1 MVKSAKEKELEK
13 QIAEATAKQ
22 AGEVAQAQ
30 IEVYEGQNFEAR
42 QKWEEAKQKRAQ
54 ARSKLPEEIPDDPE
68 YKERLLEAQYI
79 EARVVSP
86 KQVEQ
91 VREYRDEIK
100 KRQQAKETVQVLDKE
115 IPQLYAKAVE
125 ESKEVEKKAEQAKQA
140 EIKKQE
146 ALITSYQKQITEEK
160 QRIQREAQ
168 AREDAYQA
176 YMKANRGDKS
186 ISKKNSKKSN
196 LKLLNSII
204 LASQN
209 FMYST
214 DLEMQRNIDY
224 QFLRL
229 GRFLERT
236 DMMIRIL
243 QSQALRSKQH
253 KKGYEYL
260 TLEWINIL
268 KSISAFQAYR
278 QYSQQDISIS
288 DIINFFLKTD
298 TFPRSINWNLNQI
311 ERATYR
317 ISKKNDLIKN
327 VKEIKADIDK
337 YKIKTN
343 DLDNFLFFLEKL
355 LKKLDDL
362 NNKIQKNYFS

>member
-1 MVKSAKEKELEK
+1 MLSRRAKLLYWMSRYLERSNFTSRLLITTSELQLDLALEDEISWKPLLTAMELNKDYLKLNKKYSERKIIDYFIKDKKNPSSLVNSLFYSKENSLVVRD
-13 QIAEATAKQ
+13 I
-22 AGEVAQAQ
+22 
-30 IEVYEGQNFEAR
+30 
-42 QKWEEAKQKRAQ
+42 
-54 ARSKLPEEIPDDPE
+54 LPEQSILKLNE
-68 YKERLLEAQYI
+68 L
-79 EARVVSP
+79 
-86 KQVEQ
+86 
-91 VREYRDEIK
+91 
-100 KRQQAKETVQVLDKE
+100 
-115 IPQLYAKAVE
+115 
-125 ESKEVEKKAEQAKQA
+125 
-140 EIKKQE
+140 
-146 ALITSYQKQITEEK
+146 LITF
-160 QRIQREAQ
+160 
-168 AREDAYQA
+168 
-176 YMKANRGDKS
+176 NKS
-186 ISKKNSKKSN
+186 IIKKNSKKNN
-196 LKLLNSII
+196 LKLLYKII
-204 LASQN
+204 QGSQN

-243 QSQALRSKQH
+243 QSQVFRSKQH

-327 VKEIKADIDK
+327 VKEIKKDINK
-337 YKIKTN
+337 YKIKTDN
-343 DLDNFLFFLEKL
+343 LDNFLLFLEKI
-355 LKKLDDL
+355 LKKLDTL
-362 NNKIQKNYFS
+362 NNQIQKNYFS

>member
-1 MVKSAKEKELEK
+1 MLSRRAKLLYWMSRYLERSNFTSRLLITTNELQLDLTLNDEISWK
-13 QIAEATAKQ
+13 PLLTVVDLNKDYLKLNKKYSE
-22 AGEVAQAQ
+22 
-30 IEVYEGQNFEAR
+30 
-42 QKWEEAKQKRAQ
+42 QKVIDYFIYNKNNSSSIFNSLS
-54 ARSKLPEEIPDDPE
+54 RSKENSLVVRDILPEQSIIKLNE
-68 YKERLLEAQYI
+68 LL
-79 EARVVSP
+79 
-86 KQVEQ
+86 
-91 VREYRDEIK
+91 IK
-100 KRQQAKETVQVLDKE
+100 F
-115 IPQLYAKAVE
+115 
-125 ESKEVEKKAEQAKQA
+125 
-140 EIKKQE
+140 
-146 ALITSYQKQITEEK
+146 
-160 QRIQREAQ
+160 
-168 AREDAYQA
+168 
-176 YMKANRGDKS
+176 NKS
-186 ISKKNSKKSN
+186 INKKNSKKNN

-204 LASQN
+204 LGSQN

-243 QSQALRSKQH
+243 QSQVLRSKQH
-253 KKGYEYL
+253 KQGYEYL

-317 ISKKNDLIKN
+317 ISKKNDLLKN
-327 VKEIKADIDK
+327 IREIKRGINK
-337 YKIKTN
+337 YKIKT
-343 DLDNFLFFLEKL
+343 DELDSFLFFLEKM

-362 NNKIQKNYFS
+362 NDKIQKNYFS

>member
-1 MVKSAKEKELEK
+1 MSRYLERSNFTSRLLITTNELQLDLTLDDEISWKPLLTVVDLNKDYLKLNKKYSEKKVIDYFIFNKNNSSSIFNSLS
-13 QIAEATAKQ
+13 
-22 AGEVAQAQ
+22 
-30 IEVYEGQNFEAR
+30 
-42 QKWEEAKQKRAQ
+42 
-54 ARSKLPEEIPDDPE
+54 RSKENSLVVRDILPEQSIIKLNE
-68 YKERLLEAQYI
+68 LL
-79 EARVVSP
+79 
-86 KQVEQ
+86 
-91 VREYRDEIK
+91 IK
-100 KRQQAKETVQVLDKE
+100 F
-115 IPQLYAKAVE
+115 
-125 ESKEVEKKAEQAKQA
+125 
-140 EIKKQE
+140 
-146 ALITSYQKQITEEK
+146 
-160 QRIQREAQ
+160 
-168 AREDAYQA
+168 
-176 YMKANRGDKS
+176 NKS
-186 ISKKNSKKSN
+186 ISKKNSKKNN
-196 LKLLNSII
+196 LKLLNNVI
-204 LASQN
+204 LGSQN

-298 TFPRSINWNLNQI
+298 TFPRSISWNLNQI

-327 VKEIKADIDK
+327 VKEIKASIKK

-343 DLDNFLFFLEKL
+343 DLDNFLFFLEKM

>member
-1 MVKSAKEKELEK
+1 MLSRRAKLLYWMSRYLERSNFTSRLLITTNELQLDLTLNDEISWK
-13 QIAEATAKQ
+13 PLLTVVDLNKDYLKLNKKYSE
-22 AGEVAQAQ
+22 
-30 IEVYEGQNFEAR
+30 
-42 QKWEEAKQKRAQ
+42 QKVIDYFIYNKNNSSSIFNSLS
-54 ARSKLPEEIPDDPE
+54 RSKENSLVVRDILPEQSIIKLNE
-68 YKERLLEAQYI
+68 LL
-79 EARVVSP
+79 
-86 KQVEQ
+86 
-91 VREYRDEIK
+91 IK
-100 KRQQAKETVQVLDKE
+100 F
-115 IPQLYAKAVE
+115 
-125 ESKEVEKKAEQAKQA
+125 
-140 EIKKQE
+140 
-146 ALITSYQKQITEEK
+146 
-160 QRIQREAQ
+160 
-168 AREDAYQA
+168 
-176 YMKANRGDKS
+176 NKS
-186 ISKKNSKKSN
+186 INKKNSKKNN

-204 LASQN
+204 LGSQN

-243 QSQALRSKQH
+243 QSQVLRSKQH
-253 KKGYEYL
+253 KTGYEYL

-317 ISKKNDLIKN
+317 ISKKNYLLKN
-327 VKEIKADIDK
+327 IKEIKVGINK
-337 YKIKTN
+337 YKIKT
-343 DLDNFLFFLEKL
+343 DELDSFLFFLEKM

-362 NNKIQKNYFS
+362 NDKIQKNYFS

>member
-1 MVKSAKEKELEK
+1 MSRYLERSNFTSRLLITTSELQLDLALEEEISWKPLLTAMELNKDYLKFNKKYSERKIIDYFIKDKKNPSSLVNSLSYSKENSLVVRD
-13 QIAEATAKQ
+13 I
-22 AGEVAQAQ
+22 
-30 IEVYEGQNFEAR
+30 
-42 QKWEEAKQKRAQ
+42 
-54 ARSKLPEEIPDDPE
+54 LPEQSILKLNE
-68 YKERLLEAQYI
+68 L
-79 EARVVSP
+79 
-86 KQVEQ
+86 
-91 VREYRDEIK
+91 
-100 KRQQAKETVQVLDKE
+100 
-115 IPQLYAKAVE
+115 
-125 ESKEVEKKAEQAKQA
+125 
-140 EIKKQE
+140 
-146 ALITSYQKQITEEK
+146 LITF
-160 QRIQREAQ
+160 
-168 AREDAYQA
+168 
-176 YMKANRGDKS
+176 NKS
-186 ISKKNSKKSN
+186 IIKKNSKKNN
-196 LKLLNSII
+196 LKLLFKII
-204 LASQN
+204 QGSQN

-243 QSQALRSKQH
+243 QTQVLRSKQH

-288 DIINFFLKTD
+288 DIINFFLKTN

-327 VKEIKADIDK
+327 VKEIKKDINK
-337 YKIKTN
+337 YKIKA
-343 DLDNFLFFLEKL
+343 DSLDNFLLFLEKT
-355 LKKLDDL
+355 LKKLNTL
-362 NNKIQKNYFS
+362 NNQIQKNYFS

>member
-1 MVKSAKEKELEK
+1 MLSRRAKLLYWMSRYLERSNFTSRLLITTNELQLDLTLDDEISWKPLLTVVDLNKDYLKLNKKYSEKKVIDYFIFNKNNSSSIFSSLS
-13 QIAEATAKQ
+13 
-22 AGEVAQAQ
+22 
-30 IEVYEGQNFEAR
+30 
-42 QKWEEAKQKRAQ
+42 
-54 ARSKLPEEIPDDPE
+54 RSKENSLVVRDILPEQSIIKLNE
-68 YKERLLEAQYI
+68 LL
-79 EARVVSP
+79 
-86 KQVEQ
+86 
-91 VREYRDEIK
+91 IK
-100 KRQQAKETVQVLDKE
+100 F
-115 IPQLYAKAVE
+115 
-125 ESKEVEKKAEQAKQA
+125 
-140 EIKKQE
+140 
-146 ALITSYQKQITEEK
+146 
-160 QRIQREAQ
+160 
-168 AREDAYQA
+168 
-176 YMKANRGDKS
+176 NKS
-186 ISKKNSKKSN
+186 ISKKNSKKNN
-196 LKLLNSII
+196 LKLLNNVI
-204 LASQN
+204 LGSQN

-298 TFPRSINWNLNQI
+298 TFPRSISWNLNQI

-327 VKEIKADIDK
+327 VKEIKASIKK

-343 DLDNFLFFLEKL
+343 DLDNFLFFLEKM

-362 NNKIQKNYFS
+362 NDKIQKNYFS

>member
-1 MVKSAKEKELEK
+1 MLSRRAKLLYWMSRYLERSNFTSRLLITTNELQLDLTLDDEISWKPLLTVVDLNKDYLKLNKKYSEKKVIDYFIFNKNNSSSIFNSLS
-13 QIAEATAKQ
+13 
-22 AGEVAQAQ
+22 
-30 IEVYEGQNFEAR
+30 
-42 QKWEEAKQKRAQ
+42 
-54 ARSKLPEEIPDDPE
+54 RSKENSLVVRDILPEQSIIKLNE
-68 YKERLLEAQYI
+68 LL
-79 EARVVSP
+79 
-86 KQVEQ
+86 
-91 VREYRDEIK
+91 IK
-100 KRQQAKETVQVLDKE
+100 F
-115 IPQLYAKAVE
+115 
-125 ESKEVEKKAEQAKQA
+125 
-140 EIKKQE
+140 
-146 ALITSYQKQITEEK
+146 
-160 QRIQREAQ
+160 
-168 AREDAYQA
+168 
-176 YMKANRGDKS
+176 NKS
-186 ISKKNSKKSN
+186 ISKKNSKKNN
-196 LKLLNSII
+196 LKLLNNVI
-204 LASQN
+204 LGSQN

-327 VKEIKADIDK
+327 VKEIKAGINK

>member
-1 MVKSAKEKELEK
+1 MLSRRAKLLYWMSRYLERSNFTSRLLITTNELQLDLTLDDEISWKPLLTVVDLNKDYLKLNKKYSEKKVIDYFIFNKNNSSSIFSSLS
-13 QIAEATAKQ
+13 
-22 AGEVAQAQ
+22 
-30 IEVYEGQNFEAR
+30 
-42 QKWEEAKQKRAQ
+42 
-54 ARSKLPEEIPDDPE
+54 RSKENSLVVRDILPEQSIIKLNE
-68 YKERLLEAQYI
+68 LL
-79 EARVVSP
+79 
-86 KQVEQ
+86 
-91 VREYRDEIK
+91 IK
-100 KRQQAKETVQVLDKE
+100 F
-115 IPQLYAKAVE
+115 
-125 ESKEVEKKAEQAKQA
+125 
-140 EIKKQE
+140 
-146 ALITSYQKQITEEK
+146 
-160 QRIQREAQ
+160 
-168 AREDAYQA
+168 
-176 YMKANRGDKS
+176 NKS
-186 ISKKNSKKSN
+186 INKKNSKKNN
-196 LKLLNSII
+196 LKLLNNVI
-204 LASQN
+204 LGSQN

-327 VKEIKADIDK
+327 VKEIKADINK

-343 DLDNFLFFLEKL
+343 DLDNFLFFLEKM

-362 NNKIQKNYFS
+362 NTKIQKNYFS

>member
-1 MVKSAKEKELEK
+1 MLSRRAKLLYWMSRYLERSNFTSRLLITTNELQLDLTLNDEISWK
-13 QIAEATAKQ
+13 PLLTVVDLNKDYLKLNKKYSE
-22 AGEVAQAQ
+22 
-30 IEVYEGQNFEAR
+30 
-42 QKWEEAKQKRAQ
+42 QKVIDYFIYNKNNSSSIFNSLS
-54 ARSKLPEEIPDDPE
+54 RSKENSLVVRDILPEQSIIKLNE
-68 YKERLLEAQYI
+68 LL
-79 EARVVSP
+79 
-86 KQVEQ
+86 
-91 VREYRDEIK
+91 IK
-100 KRQQAKETVQVLDKE
+100 F
-115 IPQLYAKAVE
+115 
-125 ESKEVEKKAEQAKQA
+125 
-140 EIKKQE
+140 
-146 ALITSYQKQITEEK
+146 
-160 QRIQREAQ
+160 
-168 AREDAYQA
+168 
-176 YMKANRGDKS
+176 NKS
-186 ISKKNSKKSN
+186 INKKNSKKNN
-196 LKLLNSII
+196 LKLLSSII
-204 LASQN
+204 LGSQN

-243 QSQALRSKQH
+243 QSQVLRSKQH

-317 ISKKNDLIKN
+317 ISKKNDLLKN
-327 VKEIKADIDK
+327 IKEIKVGINK
-337 YKIKTN
+337 YKIKT
-343 DLDNFLFFLEKL
+343 DELDSFLFFLEKM

-362 NNKIQKNYFS
+362 NDKIQKNYFS

>member
-1 MVKSAKEKELEK
+1 MLSRRAKLLYWMSRYLERSNFTSRLLITTSELQLDLALEDEISWKPLLTVMELNKDYLKLNKKYSERKIIDYFIKDKKNPSSLVNSLFYSKENSLVVRD
-13 QIAEATAKQ
+13 I
-22 AGEVAQAQ
+22 
-30 IEVYEGQNFEAR
+30 
-42 QKWEEAKQKRAQ
+42 
-54 ARSKLPEEIPDDPE
+54 LPEQSILKLNE
-68 YKERLLEAQYI
+68 L
-79 EARVVSP
+79 
-86 KQVEQ
+86 
-91 VREYRDEIK
+91 
-100 KRQQAKETVQVLDKE
+100 
-115 IPQLYAKAVE
+115 
-125 ESKEVEKKAEQAKQA
+125 
-140 EIKKQE
+140 
-146 ALITSYQKQITEEK
+146 LITF
-160 QRIQREAQ
+160 
-168 AREDAYQA
+168 
-176 YMKANRGDKS
+176 NKS
-186 ISKKNSKKSN
+186 IIKKNSKKNN
-196 LKLLNSII
+196 LKLLYKII
-204 LASQN
+204 QGSQN

-243 QSQALRSKQH
+243 QTQVLRSKQH

-288 DIINFFLKTD
+288 DIINFFLKTN

-327 VKEIKADIDK
+327 VKEIKKDINK
-337 YKIKTN
+337 YKIKTDN
-343 DLDNFLFFLEKL
+343 LDNFLLFLEKI
-355 LKKLDDL
+355 LKKLNTL
-362 NNKIQKNYFS
+362 NNQIQKNYFS

>member
-1 MVKSAKEKELEK
+1 MLSRRAKLLYWMSRYLERSNFTSRLLITTNELQLDLTLNDEISWK
-13 QIAEATAKQ
+13 PLLTVVDLNKDYLKLNKKYSE
-22 AGEVAQAQ
+22 
-30 IEVYEGQNFEAR
+30 
-42 QKWEEAKQKRAQ
+42 QKVIDYFIYNKNNSSSIFNSLS
-54 ARSKLPEEIPDDPE
+54 RSKENSLVVRDILPEQSIIKLNE
-68 YKERLLEAQYI
+68 LL
-79 EARVVSP
+79 
-86 KQVEQ
+86 
-91 VREYRDEIK
+91 IK
-100 KRQQAKETVQVLDKE
+100 F
-115 IPQLYAKAVE
+115 
-125 ESKEVEKKAEQAKQA
+125 
-140 EIKKQE
+140 
-146 ALITSYQKQITEEK
+146 
-160 QRIQREAQ
+160 
-168 AREDAYQA
+168 
-176 YMKANRGDKS
+176 NKS
-186 ISKKNSKKSN
+186 INKKNSKKNN

-204 LASQN
+204 LGSQN

-243 QSQALRSKQH
+243 QSQVLRSKQH

-288 DIINFFLKTD
+288 DIINFFLKTN

-317 ISKKNDLIKN
+317 ISKKNDLLKN
-327 VKEIKADIDK
+327 IKEIKVGINK
-337 YKIKTN
+337 YKIKT
-343 DLDNFLFFLEKL
+343 DELDSFLFFLEKM

-362 NNKIQKNYFS
+362 NDKIQKNYFS

>member
-1 MVKSAKEKELEK
+1 MLSRRAKLLYWMSRYLERSNFTSRLLITTNELQLDLTLDDEISWKPLLTVVDLNKDYLKLNKKYSEKKVIDYFIFNKNNSSSIFSSLS
-13 QIAEATAKQ
+13 
-22 AGEVAQAQ
+22 
-30 IEVYEGQNFEAR
+30 
-42 QKWEEAKQKRAQ
+42 
-54 ARSKLPEEIPDDPE
+54 RSKENSLVVRDILPEQSIIKLNE
-68 YKERLLEAQYI
+68 LL
-79 EARVVSP
+79 
-86 KQVEQ
+86 
-91 VREYRDEIK
+91 IK
-100 KRQQAKETVQVLDKE
+100 F
-115 IPQLYAKAVE
+115 
-125 ESKEVEKKAEQAKQA
+125 
-140 EIKKQE
+140 
-146 ALITSYQKQITEEK
+146 
-160 QRIQREAQ
+160 
-168 AREDAYQA
+168 
-176 YMKANRGDKS
+176 NKS
-186 ISKKNSKKSN
+186 ISKKNSKKNN
-196 LKLLNSII
+196 LKLLNNVI
-204 LASQN
+204 LGSQN

-298 TFPRSINWNLNQI
+298 TFPRSISWNLNQI

-327 VKEIKADIDK
+327 VKEIKADINK

-343 DLDNFLFFLEKL
+343 DLDKFLFFLEKM

>member
-1 MVKSAKEKELEK
+1 MLSRRAKLLYWMSRYLERSNFTSRLLITTNELQLDLTLDDEISWK
-13 QIAEATAKQ
+13 PLLTVVDLNKDYLKLNKKYSE
-22 AGEVAQAQ
+22 
-30 IEVYEGQNFEAR
+30 
-42 QKWEEAKQKRAQ
+42 QKVIDYFIYNKNNSSSIFNSLS
-54 ARSKLPEEIPDDPE
+54 RSKENSLVVRDILPEQSIIKLNE
-68 YKERLLEAQYI
+68 LL
-79 EARVVSP
+79 
-86 KQVEQ
+86 
-91 VREYRDEIK
+91 IK
-100 KRQQAKETVQVLDKE
+100 F
-115 IPQLYAKAVE
+115 
-125 ESKEVEKKAEQAKQA
+125 
-140 EIKKQE
+140 
-146 ALITSYQKQITEEK
+146 
-160 QRIQREAQ
+160 
-168 AREDAYQA
+168 
-176 YMKANRGDKS
+176 NKS
-186 ISKKNSKKSN
+186 INKKNSKKNN

-204 LASQN
+204 LSSQN

-243 QSQALRSKQH
+243 QSQVLRSKQH

-317 ISKKNDLIKN
+317 ISKKNDLLKN
-327 VKEIKADIDK
+327 IKEIKIGINK
-337 YKIKTN
+337 YKIKT
-343 DLDNFLFFLEKL
+343 DELDSFLFFLEKM

-362 NNKIQKNYFS
+362 NDKIQKNYFS

>member
-1 MVKSAKEKELEK
+1 MLSRRAKLLYWMSRYLERSNFTSRLLITTNELQLNKKYSE
-13 QIAEATAKQ
+13 
-22 AGEVAQAQ
+22 
-30 IEVYEGQNFEAR
+30 
-42 QKWEEAKQKRAQ
+42 QKVIDYFIYNKNNSSSIFNSLS
-54 ARSKLPEEIPDDPE
+54 RSKENSLVVRDILPEQSIIKLNE
-68 YKERLLEAQYI
+68 LL
-79 EARVVSP
+79 
-86 KQVEQ
+86 
-91 VREYRDEIK
+91 IK
-100 KRQQAKETVQVLDKE
+100 F
-115 IPQLYAKAVE
+115 
-125 ESKEVEKKAEQAKQA
+125 
-140 EIKKQE
+140 
-146 ALITSYQKQITEEK
+146 
-160 QRIQREAQ
+160 
-168 AREDAYQA
+168 
-176 YMKANRGDKS
+176 NKS
-186 ISKKNSKKSN
+186 INKKNSKKNN

-204 LASQN
+204 LGSQN

-243 QSQALRSKQH
+243 QSQVLRSKQH

-317 ISKKNDLIKN
+317 ISKKNDLLKNIK
-327 VKEIKADIDK
+327 KIKVGINK
-337 YKIKTN
+337 YKIKT
-343 DLDNFLFFLEKL
+343 DELDGFLFFLEKM

-362 NNKIQKNYFS
+362 NDKIQKNYFS

>member
-1 MVKSAKEKELEK
+1 MSRYLERSNFTSRLLITTSELQLDLALEEEISWKPLLTVMELNKDYLKLNKKYSERKIIDYFIKDKKNPSSLVNSLFYSKENSLVVRD
-13 QIAEATAKQ
+13 I
-22 AGEVAQAQ
+22 
-30 IEVYEGQNFEAR
+30 
-42 QKWEEAKQKRAQ
+42 
-54 ARSKLPEEIPDDPE
+54 LPEQSILKLNE
-68 YKERLLEAQYI
+68 L
-79 EARVVSP
+79 
-86 KQVEQ
+86 
-91 VREYRDEIK
+91 
-100 KRQQAKETVQVLDKE
+100 
-115 IPQLYAKAVE
+115 
-125 ESKEVEKKAEQAKQA
+125 
-140 EIKKQE
+140 
-146 ALITSYQKQITEEK
+146 LITF
-160 QRIQREAQ
+160 
-168 AREDAYQA
+168 
-176 YMKANRGDKS
+176 NKS
-186 ISKKNSKKSN
+186 IIKKNSKKNN
-196 LKLLNSII
+196 LKLLNKII
-204 LASQN
+204 QGSQN

-243 QSQALRSKQH
+243 QSQVLRSKQH

-288 DIINFFLKTD
+288 DIINFFLKTN

-327 VKEIKADIDK
+327 VKEIKKDINK
-337 YKIKTN
+337 YKIKTDN
-343 DLDNFLFFLEKL
+343 LDNFLLFLEKI
-355 LKKLDDL
+355 LKKLNTL
-362 NNKIQKNYFS
+362 NNQIQKNYFS

>member
-1 MVKSAKEKELEK
+1 MLSRRAKLLYWMSRYLERSNFTSRLLITTNELQLDLTLNDEISWK
-13 QIAEATAKQ
+13 PLLTVVDLNKDYLKLNKKYSE
-22 AGEVAQAQ
+22 
-30 IEVYEGQNFEAR
+30 
-42 QKWEEAKQKRAQ
+42 QKVIDYFIYNKNNSSSIFNSLS
-54 ARSKLPEEIPDDPE
+54 RSKENSLVVRDILPEQSIIKLNE
-68 YKERLLEAQYI
+68 LL
-79 EARVVSP
+79 
-86 KQVEQ
+86 
-91 VREYRDEIK
+91 IK
-100 KRQQAKETVQVLDKE
+100 F
-115 IPQLYAKAVE
+115 
-125 ESKEVEKKAEQAKQA
+125 
-140 EIKKQE
+140 
-146 ALITSYQKQITEEK
+146 
-160 QRIQREAQ
+160 
-168 AREDAYQA
+168 
-176 YMKANRGDKS
+176 NKS
-186 ISKKNSKKSN
+186 INKKNSKKNN

-204 LASQN
+204 LGSQN

-243 QSQALRSKQH
+243 QSQVLRSKQH

-317 ISKKNDLIKN
+317 ISKKNDLLKN
-327 VKEIKADIDK
+327 IKEIKIGINK
-337 YKIKTN
+337 YKIKT
-343 DLDNFLFFLEKL
+343 DELDSFLFFLEKM

-362 NNKIQKNYFS
+362 NDKIQKNYFS

>member
-1 MVKSAKEKELEK
+1 MLSRRAKLLYWMSRYLERSNFTSRLLITTNELQLDLTLDDEISWK
-13 QIAEATAKQ
+13 PLLIVVDLNKDYLKLNKKYSE
-22 AGEVAQAQ
+22 
-30 IEVYEGQNFEAR
+30 
-42 QKWEEAKQKRAQ
+42 QKVIDYFIYNKNNSSSIFNSLS
-54 ARSKLPEEIPDDPE
+54 RSKENSLVVRDILPEQSIIKLNE
-68 YKERLLEAQYI
+68 LL
-79 EARVVSP
+79 
-86 KQVEQ
+86 
-91 VREYRDEIK
+91 IK
-100 KRQQAKETVQVLDKE
+100 F
-115 IPQLYAKAVE
+115 
-125 ESKEVEKKAEQAKQA
+125 
-140 EIKKQE
+140 
-146 ALITSYQKQITEEK
+146 
-160 QRIQREAQ
+160 
-168 AREDAYQA
+168 
-176 YMKANRGDKS
+176 NKS
-186 ISKKNSKKSN
+186 INKKNSKKNN

-204 LASQN
+204 LGSQN

-243 QSQALRSKQH
+243 QSQVLRSKQH

-317 ISKKNDLIKN
+317 ISKKNDLLKN
-327 VKEIKADIDK
+327 IKEIKVGINK
-337 YKIKTN
+337 YKIKT
-343 DLDNFLFFLEKL
+343 DELDSFLFFLEKM

-362 NNKIQKNYFS
+362 NDKIQKNYFS

>member
-1 MVKSAKEKELEK
+1 MSRYLERSNFTSRLLITTNELQLDLTLNDEISWK
-13 QIAEATAKQ
+13 PLLTVVDLNKDYLKLNKKYSE
-22 AGEVAQAQ
+22 
-30 IEVYEGQNFEAR
+30 
-42 QKWEEAKQKRAQ
+42 QKVIDYFIYNRNNSSSIFNSLS
-54 ARSKLPEEIPDDPE
+54 RSKENSLVVRDILPEQSIIKLNE
-68 YKERLLEAQYI
+68 LL
-79 EARVVSP
+79 
-86 KQVEQ
+86 
-91 VREYRDEIK
+91 IK
-100 KRQQAKETVQVLDKE
+100 F
-115 IPQLYAKAVE
+115 
-125 ESKEVEKKAEQAKQA
+125 
-140 EIKKQE
+140 
-146 ALITSYQKQITEEK
+146 
-160 QRIQREAQ
+160 
-168 AREDAYQA
+168 
-176 YMKANRGDKS
+176 NKS
-186 ISKKNSKKSN
+186 INKKNSKKNN
-196 LKLLNSII
+196 LKLLNNII
-204 LASQN
+204 LGSQN

-243 QSQALRSKQH
+243 QSQVLRSKQH

-317 ISKKNDLIKN
+317 ISKKNDLLKN
-327 VKEIKADIDK
+327 IKEIKVGINK
-337 YKIKTN
+337 YKIKT
-343 DLDNFLFFLEKL
+343 DELDSFLFFLEKM

-362 NNKIQKNYFS
+362 NDKIQKNYFS

>member
-1 MVKSAKEKELEK
+1 MLSRRAKLLYWMSRYLERSNFTSRLLITTNELQLDLTLNDEISWK
-13 QIAEATAKQ
+13 PLLTVVDLNKDYLKLNKKYSE
-22 AGEVAQAQ
+22 
-30 IEVYEGQNFEAR
+30 
-42 QKWEEAKQKRAQ
+42 QKVIDYFIYNKNNSSSIFNSLS
-54 ARSKLPEEIPDDPE
+54 RSKENSLVVRDILPEQSIIKLNE
-68 YKERLLEAQYI
+68 LL
-79 EARVVSP
+79 
-86 KQVEQ
+86 
-91 VREYRDEIK
+91 IK
-100 KRQQAKETVQVLDKE
+100 F
-115 IPQLYAKAVE
+115 
-125 ESKEVEKKAEQAKQA
+125 
-140 EIKKQE
+140 
-146 ALITSYQKQITEEK
+146 
-160 QRIQREAQ
+160 
-168 AREDAYQA
+168 
-176 YMKANRGDKS
+176 NKS
-186 ISKKNSKKSN
+186 INKKNSKKNN

-204 LASQN
+204 LGSQN

-214 DLEMQRNIDY
+214 DLEMQRDIGY

-243 QSQALRSKQH
+243 QSQVLRSKQH

-317 ISKKNDLIKN
+317 ISKKNDLLKN
-327 VKEIKADIDK
+327 IKEIKVGINK
-337 YKIKTN
+337 YKIKT
-343 DLDNFLFFLEKL
+343 DELDSFLFFLEKM

-362 NNKIQKNYFS
+362 NDKIQKNYFS

>member
-1 MVKSAKEKELEK
+1 MLSRRAKLLYWMSRYLERSNFTSRLLITTNELQLDLTLNDEISWK
-13 QIAEATAKQ
+13 PLLTVVDLNKDYLKLNKKYSE
-22 AGEVAQAQ
+22 
-30 IEVYEGQNFEAR
+30 
-42 QKWEEAKQKRAQ
+42 QKVIGYFIYNKNNSSSIFNSLS
-54 ARSKLPEEIPDDPE
+54 RSKENSLVVRDILPEQSIIKLNE
-68 YKERLLEAQYI
+68 LL
-79 EARVVSP
+79 
-86 KQVEQ
+86 
-91 VREYRDEIK
+91 IK
-100 KRQQAKETVQVLDKE
+100 F
-115 IPQLYAKAVE
+115 
-125 ESKEVEKKAEQAKQA
+125 
-140 EIKKQE
+140 
-146 ALITSYQKQITEEK
+146 
-160 QRIQREAQ
+160 
-168 AREDAYQA
+168 
-176 YMKANRGDKS
+176 NKS
-186 ISKKNSKKSN
+186 INKKNSKKNN

-204 LASQN
+204 LGSQN

-243 QSQALRSKQH
+243 QSQVLRSKQH

-317 ISKKNDLIKN
+317 ISKKNDLLKN
-327 VKEIKADIDK
+327 IKEIKVGINK
-337 YKIKTN
+337 YKIKT
-343 DLDNFLFFLEKL
+343 DELDSFLFFLEKM

-362 NNKIQKNYFS
+362 NDKIQKNYFS

>member
-1 MVKSAKEKELEK
+1 MLSRRAKLLYWMSRYLERSNFTSRLLITTNELQLDLTLDDEISWK
-13 QIAEATAKQ
+13 PLLTVVDLNKDYLKLNKKYSE
-22 AGEVAQAQ
+22 
-30 IEVYEGQNFEAR
+30 
-42 QKWEEAKQKRAQ
+42 QKVIDYFIYNKNNSSSIFNSLS
-54 ARSKLPEEIPDDPE
+54 RSKENSLVVRDILPEQSIIKLNE
-68 YKERLLEAQYI
+68 LL
-79 EARVVSP
+79 
-86 KQVEQ
+86 
-91 VREYRDEIK
+91 IK
-100 KRQQAKETVQVLDKE
+100 F
-115 IPQLYAKAVE
+115 
-125 ESKEVEKKAEQAKQA
+125 
-140 EIKKQE
+140 
-146 ALITSYQKQITEEK
+146 
-160 QRIQREAQ
+160 
-168 AREDAYQA
+168 
-176 YMKANRGDKS
+176 NKS
-186 ISKKNSKKSN
+186 INKKNSKKNN

-204 LASQN
+204 LGSQN

-243 QSQALRSKQH
+243 QSQVLRSKQH

-327 VKEIKADIDK
+327 IKEIKTNINK
-337 YKIKTN
+337 YKIKSD
-343 DLDNFLFFLEKL
+343 DLDNFLLFLEKI
-355 LKKLDDL
+355 LKKIDNL
-362 NNKIQKNYFS
+362 NYQIQKNYFS